1 MASRSFSIFF
11 DSLMIKS
18 GFKAGSVCEKNK
30 QTNKNLVV
38 GFSCFKKQN
47 KKALQM
53 LRHLLFFRYFY
64 RQGEKVKGRRNCH
77 SKPPNSSIHQSCYLH
92 AYEL

>member
-1 MASRSFSIFF
+1 MSYRRLLLAPRSFSIFF

-38 GFSCFKKQN
+38 GFSCFKKTKQKSPAN
-47 KKALQM
+47 AQAPVVLQVF
-53 LRHLLFFRYFY
+53 LQAR
-64 RQGEKVKGRRNCH
+64 
-77 SKPPNSSIHQSCYLH
+77 
-92 AYEL
+92 